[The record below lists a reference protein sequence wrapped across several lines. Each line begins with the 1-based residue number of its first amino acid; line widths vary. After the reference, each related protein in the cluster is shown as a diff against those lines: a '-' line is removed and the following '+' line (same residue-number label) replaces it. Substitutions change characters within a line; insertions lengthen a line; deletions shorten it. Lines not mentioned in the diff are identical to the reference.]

1 MCFLGFWVGFCGVGA
16 LVLIPNGWASVLG
29 VVALSI
35 EATIGLPQVY
45 RNHQKGTAGLRSVA
59 WSHVAAVG

>member
-1 MCFLGFWVGFCGVGA
+1 MGA